1 MKIHPMSDV
10 QSDDIGG
17 GTCIWQFVVVLRGA
31 KIGGNCNVGSHC
43 FIEGG
48 AVIGDR
54 VTVKNGVYIFDAI
67 ELEDDVFVGPNVTF
81 TNDLY
86 PRSRRGA
93 QREAKEYPK
102 TLVKKGASIGGG
114 AVILPGVTIGEE
126 AIIGAG
132 AIVAKDVPARGV
144 VYGDASRLRREL
156 S

>member
-1 MKIHPMSDV
+1 MV
-10 QSDDIGG
+10 
-17 GTCIWQFVVVLRGA
+17 R
-31 KIGGNCNVGSHC
+31 NCNVGSHC

-54 VTVKNGVYIFDAI
+54 VTIKNGVQVFDAI
-67 ELEDDVFVGPNVTF
+67 KIEDDVFVGPNVTF
-81 TNDLY
+81 TNDPY
-86 PRSRRGA
+86 PRSRRGS
-93 QREAKEYPK
+93 QREAKEYPN

-114 AVILPGVTIGEE
+114 AVILPGGTIGEE

-132 AIVAKDVPARGV
+132 AIVTKDVPARGV